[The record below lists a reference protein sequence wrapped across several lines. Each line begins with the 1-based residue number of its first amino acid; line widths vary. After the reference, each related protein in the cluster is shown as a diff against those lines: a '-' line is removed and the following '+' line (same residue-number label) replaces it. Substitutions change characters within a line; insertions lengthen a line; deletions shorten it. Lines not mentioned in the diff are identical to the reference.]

1 MGKSEVDSA
10 DCGRPSTAGIGSST
24 NLMSG
29 DREEEEEVERRWMF
43 LGVEMKDMR

>member
-10 DCGRPSTAGIGSST
+10 DCGRPSTAGIGSSM

-29 DREEEEEVERRWMF
+29 DREEEVERRWMF